1 MKNSSIIVIYNFR
14 FVFERKHTNKYAH
27 IHKLISCIL
36 TLTHARTQI
45 NNTISYVFFPLLQAA
60 NAHQHSVA
68 RTASVMHRAHAHAN
82 ALGTPPPPRSDGHI
96 TTISYISYH

>member
-1 MKNSSIIVIYNFR
+1 MHLLKSYEVV
-14 FVFERKHTNKYAH
+14 VFNKHIFY
-27 IHKLISCIL
+27 L
-36 TLTHARTQI
+36 TSRCLAEVVEI
-45 NNTISYVFFPLLQAA
+45 AA